1 MNKKNIVKTLLIFL
15 IFSTIANS
23 IYLLSIPSDPK
34 NNILWGISAYRLLL
48 LGFFFLVILAFFLL
62 LFKTNQQTSSMVSI
76 LEYSSKNP
84 FWRTLLIFLFFA
96 STMLSWIAFFAPPYL
111 LQSLYAIFIR
121 LRPIILW
128 TQTLLC
134 SLTLLLIIIKNDW
147 CLFIDNA
154 TPKRKHLK
162 AFLLIVFIVFVLS
175 FIIAVGYP
183 KLTEDLWFGRYSV
196 PVLITQIIA
205 SWIIIT
211 IGMQIYSEFKLKIPS
226 FISSNVDLII
236 FGLVW
241 LCAVGLWTHQPIE
254 FMQDMYFTTIE
265 QNIKPLPPNY
275 EIYPRKDSQTYFN
288 ISESI
293 VMGQG
298 IYRSID
304 KSLFLAFEGL
314 NNWLNDG
321 DYEKMLNMQI
331 IVLAFFPPIIYLLGK
346 ELHSRWAGL
355 LGAVLVVMQEIN
367 GIKIMDEFPV
377 VSSKVLLTEPFMQL
391 WNGLITLMLVVAFKN
406 SKKAHGNLFFV
417 CGGLL
422 GLSALFRLNTL
433 VIAPFIML
441 IILIKYFYN
450 KKRLINNLCVFGIG
464 IFLALSPWM
473 VQNTIKYNDPLAFIK
488 AKVEGVIVEK
498 RYEKIIDQTLIEDE
512 LPAIKMASISSEGFN
527 SSIFPISTNSSDEQ
541 SVVTQKINLKSIND
555 QEPSDNNNLIFFVN
569 NIFNNRNIKQSL
581 DVQNIFQLSSSI
593 LRHFLNNVITNSSI
607 LPTSV
612 IPQDLFHGSRS
623 QQFWGSYDPN
633 LYEGINIFVLVT
645 NLFFIATGIFAAI
658 NYQKFIGIL
667 PLVVCVGYNLSNA
680 IAISSGNRYS
690 QPTSWIVLFY
700 YVLGLITTSQWFL
713 RLVRN
718 QQPPKLEVHQSI
730 TRIFSLKT
738 KGIYSTFSIVFVLF
752 VGSIPVIADI
762 IPPVRFLEF
771 KDEEIISAI
780 FSNSDCKAE
789 LNAAGYTN
797 EDDFL
802 EKLQEGDYYTSIGR
816 ILYPIQVNQEEY
828 EIIYGKS
835 EIKNDPTMMT
845 FIFLSPE
852 NNYERRM
859 IFYPDNS
866 PIGLKHRADVFIIG
880 KDSEAL
886 LIGVID
892 PIYASKTITYERLS
906 NLPIS
911 CYMSQN

>member
-1 MNKKNIVKTLLIFL
+1 MNKKNIVKTFLLFL
-15 IFSTIANS
+15 IFSTIADS
-23 IYLLSIPSDPK
+23 IYLLTIPSDPK

-48 LGFFFLVILAFFLL
+48 LGFFFLVILAFSVL
-62 LFKTNQQTSSMVSI
+62 LFKTNQQTSTMVSI
-76 LEYSSKNP
+76 LEYISKSP
-84 FWRTLLIFLFFA
+84 FWRTLLISLF
-96 STMLSWIAFFAPPYL
+96 STSTILGWIVFFAPPYL
-111 LQSLYAIFIR
+111 FQSLYAFFVR

-134 SLTLLLIIIKNDW
+134 SLTLLLIIIKNNW
-147 CLFIDNA
+147 CLFIGNG
-154 TPKRKHLK
+154 TQKKRLK

-175 FIIAVGYP
+175 LIIAGGYP

-196 PVLITQIIA
+196 PILITQIIA
-205 SWIIIT
+205 SWIIVT
-211 IGMQIYSEFKLKIPS
+211 IGMQIYSEFKLKIPI
-226 FISSNVDLII
+226 FLSSNVDLII
-236 FGLVW
+236 FVLVW
-241 LCAVGLWTHQPIE
+241 LCAIGLWTHQPIE

-265 QNIKPLPPNY
+265 QNIEPLPPNY

-288 ISESI
+288 VTESI
-293 VMGQG
+293 VVGQG

-304 KSLFLAFEGL
+304 KPLFLAFEGL

-355 LGAVLVVMQEIN
+355 LGAALVVMQEIN

-391 WNGLITLMLVVAFKN
+391 WNGLIALMLVIAFKN
-406 SKKAHGNLFFV
+406 SKKNQGNLFFV

-433 VIAPFIML
+433 VISPFIML
-441 IILIKYFYN
+441 IVLIKYFYD

-498 RYEKIIDQTLIEDE
+498 RYEKIIDQLIIKDE
-512 LPAIKMASISSEGFN
+512 LPGIKMASLSSEGFN
-527 SSIFPISTNSSDEQ
+527 SSIFTIPTNNSDEQ
-541 SVVTQKINLKSIND
+541 SEVTKIVNLKSINN
-555 QEPSDNNNLIFFVN
+555 QEPSDNNNIIFFVN
-569 NIFNNRNIKQSL
+569 NIFNNRDIKQAL
-581 DVQNIFQLSSSI
+581 NVQNILQLSSSI
-593 LRHFLNNVITNSSI
+593 LRHFLNNVITNFSI

-633 LYEGINIFVLVT
+633 LYEGINIFVVVT
-645 NLFFIATGIFAAI
+645 NLFIIATGIFAAI

-667 PLVVCVGYNLSNA
+667 PLVVGVGYNLSNA

-700 YVLGLITTSQWFL
+700 YVLGLITISQWFL
-713 RLVRN
+713 HLIRN
-718 QQPPKLEVHQSI
+718 QQPRKLGVHQSI
-730 TRIFSLKT
+730 TRTFSFKT
-738 KGIYSTFSIVFVLF
+738 RRIYSTFSIVFILF
-752 VGSIPVIADI
+752 IGSIPVMANIV
-762 IPPVRFLEF
+762 PPVRFLEF
-771 KDEEIISAI
+771 SDEEIISAI
-780 FSNSDCKAE
+780 FNNSDCKAA
-789 LNAAGYTN
+789 LNATGYTD

-802 EKLQEGDYYTSIGR
+802 EKLQEGNYYTSIGR
-816 ILYPIQVNQEEY
+816 ILYPVQVNQEEY

-835 EIKNDPTMMT
+835 EIKNDSTMMT

-852 NNYERRM
+852 NNYEQRM
-859 IFYPDNS
+859 IFYPDDS
-866 PIGLKHRADVFIIG
+866 LIGLKHRADVLIIG
-880 KDSEAL
+880 KGSEAL

-892 PIYASKTITYERLS
+892 SVYASKIVTYESLS
-906 NLPIS
+906 NLPIN
-911 CYMSQN
+911 CYMSANK